1 MWFQKVNGAILKQV
15 VYKLLQVRSC
25 ILFGNILF
33 SSPFYS
39 THNLRRISVFFSSLI
54 EITINFL
61 VFKDSVKE
69 TTDCTDDSG
78 IIINIIIAT
87 TVAGVFLSIIIIVL
101 LVKYKRLKRALRLS
115 THVDIPLE
123 AVETPY
129 ESLPID
135 QVSHLRIVKFELV
148 ELSSISK
155 VS

>member
-1 MWFQKVNGAILKQV
+1 
-15 VYKLLQVRSC
+15 
-25 ILFGNILF
+25 
-33 SSPFYS
+33 
-39 THNLRRISVFFSSLI
+39 
-54 EITINFL
+54 
-61 VFKDSVKE
+61 
-69 TTDCTDDSG
+69 
-78 IIINIIIAT
+78 
-87 TVAGVFLSIIIIVL
+87 VAGVFLSIIIIVL